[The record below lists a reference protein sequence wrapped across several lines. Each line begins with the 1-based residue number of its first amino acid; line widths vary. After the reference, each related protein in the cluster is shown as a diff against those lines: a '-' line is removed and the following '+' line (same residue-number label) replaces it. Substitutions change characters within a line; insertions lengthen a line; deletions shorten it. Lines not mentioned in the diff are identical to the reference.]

1 METKE
6 SLIEIARGLKLN
18 NIFENANISQ
28 KEILLAIL
36 MKKKAYID
44 WSDMKYRA
52 RSGAVDFEKFLT
64 DKDDIPHAYYLGQVS
79 VVDSYGGE
87 GMGDDYWLVAYFP
100 KYETYIRMDGWYASY
115 DGGNFDGDPY
125 IVEPRQKVITVYEAV

>member
-36 MKKKAYID
+36 MKKKAYI
-44 WSDMKYRA
+44 
-52 RSGAVDFEKFLT
+52 FF
-64 DKDDIPHAYYLGQVS
+64 
-79 VVDSYGGE
+79 
-87 GMGDDYWLVAYFP
+87 
-100 KYETYIRMDGWYASY
+100 
-115 DGGNFDGDPY
+115 
-125 IVEPRQKVITVYEAV
+125 IVLSADVHFNRKPSITEIKRLRRQKRP

>member
-36 MKKKAYID
+36 MKKKGI
-44 WSDMKYRA
+44 YRL
-52 RSGAVDFEKFLT
+52 E
-64 DKDDIPHAYYLGQVS
+64 
-79 VVDSYGGE
+79 
-87 GMGDDYWLVAYFP
+87 
-100 KYETYIRMDGWYASY
+100 
-115 DGGNFDGDPY
+115 
-125 IVEPRQKVITVYEAV
+125 